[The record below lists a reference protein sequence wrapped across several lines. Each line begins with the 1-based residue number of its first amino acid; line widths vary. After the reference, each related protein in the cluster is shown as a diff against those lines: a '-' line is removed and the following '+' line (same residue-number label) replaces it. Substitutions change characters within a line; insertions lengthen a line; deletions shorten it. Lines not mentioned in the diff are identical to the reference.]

1 MKQIILLALK
11 DLQASLRDRSA
22 LLWMFVLPLVFSI
35 FFGIFMSGT
44 GDPSKAKIRLT
55 ILDADRSVLSK
66 ALVQELEGGQLKIVQ
81 PENSQPKPE
90 EKWIR
95 TLTIPAGFEEKV
107 NAGEQ
112 VKLLLKVDKDA
123 SSEATLVA
131 KARILRGITRLIG
144 QEIRQAETVD
154 GNLTAPQALVSVES
168 RFAGRSQVIP
178 TGFSQS
184 FPGNSIMF
192 VMLVALSWGASSLG
206 RERESG
212 MLRRIATAPVSRA
225 EIILGAIGGRFM
237 TASVQVSFLVIAMV
251 VGRSSGLLD
260 INGDMF
266 SVWFI
271 LILYA
276 LCVAPLGVA
285 FGAFFRDPDRASSLG
300 VMTTMALAALGGC
313 WWPLGIVSGPLRTL
327 AWFTPTAWTMQAVQG
342 IISFGRSLPEVLP
355 ALGVVLLFT
364 AGFTLLAV
372 RSLRLEE

>member
-1 MKQIILLALK
+1 MKQAILLALH
-11 DLQASLRDRSA
+11 DLRQSLRDRSA

-35 FFGIFMSGT
+35 FFGLFMSGQ
-44 GDPSKAKIRLT
+44 GDPSEMKVRLT
-55 ILDADRSVLSK
+55 VVDADHSELSQS
-66 ALVQELEGGQLKIVQ
+66 LLEELEGGRLEIL
-81 PENSQPKPE
+81 QPKKAQPGPE
-90 EKWIR
+90 ENWIR
-95 TLTIPAGFEEKV
+95 TLRIPADFETRV

-112 VKLLLKVDKDA
+112 IKLVLDIDKDA

-131 KARILRGITRLIG
+131 KARIFRAITRLLG
-144 QEIRQAETVD
+144 RQIRKEAALPASTQPAET
-154 GNLTAPQALVSVES
+154 LVSVTS
-168 RFAGRSQVIP
+168 SFAGRSKIIP
-178 TGFSQS
+178 TGFAQS

-192 VMLVALSWGASSLG
+192 VMLVALSWGAASLG

-212 MLRRIATAPVSRA
+212 MLRRIGTAPVSKA
-225 EIILGAIGGRFM
+225 EIVLGKIGGRFL
-237 TASVQVSFLVIAMV
+237 TASLQVSFLVMAMV
-251 VGRSSGLLD
+251 LGRATGLLN
-260 INGDMF
+260 IGGNML

-342 IISFGRSLPEVLP
+342 VISFGRTPAEILPS
-355 ALGVVLLFT
+355 LGVVLLF
-364 AGFTLLAV
+364 AVGFTLLAV
-372 RSLRLEE
+372 RSLKIEE